1 MNGDQMTCPICGG
14 AMEREKTLSNYACR
28 LIRLRCTCGH
38 YEEIKDETR
47 LDKNGRGR
55 FVLEGFHEL

>member
-1 MNGDQMTCPICGG
+1 
-14 AMEREKTLSNYACR
+14 MEREKTLSNYACR